1 MLDRSMIGNSWI
13 FIPWMLM
20 GIAIVGLNLAS
31 AVFLMK
37 EKHGGIWLMLAGGI
51 LALLGSLGS
60 LGILISMFMNLGI
73 PIHRIGEWTTPVAAL
88 SGLGSLMFAIG
99 LLLHVLRERGK
110 GQRIAELEA
119 ILAARR
125 D

>member
-1 MLDRSMIGNSWI
+1 MLDDFMTGNSW
-13 FIPWMLM
+13 FLVPWMLM
-20 GIAIVGLNLAS
+20 GIVIVGLNLAS
-31 AVFLMK
+31 AVLLMK
-37 EKHGGIWLMLAGGI
+37 EKHGGTWLMLAGGI

-60 LGILISMFMNLGI
+60 IGIQISMFMNLGVS
-73 PIHRIGEWTTPVAAL
+73 IHHIGEWLMPVAAL